1 VRATARMLDLLGT
14 CGPED
19 FVLAL
24 ISGGGSALLIHPAD
38 GITLAE
44 KQALTQALLA
54 SGAPIGEINGIRKEI
69 SAVKGGRLAVAA
81 HPARMLAL
89 LISDVPGDNP
99 GDIASGPTV
108 GIPAMRPGRLPRCAL
123 GRHPAALDPGLPRG
137 GW

>member
-1 VRATARMLDLLGT
+1 
-14 CGPED
+14 
-19 FVLAL
+19 VLAL

-108 GIPAMRPGRLPRCAL
+108 GMPATRPGRWPRCAL

-137 GW
+137 GR

>member
-1 VRATARMLDLLGT
+1 
-14 CGPED
+14 
-19 FVLAL
+19 VLAL

-38 GITLAE
+38 GIALAE

-108 GIPAMRPGRLPRCAL
+108 GPFRRCGPGACRAASMGC
-123 GRHPAALDPGLPRG
+123 HPAALDPGFPRG
-137 GW
+137 RG